1 MANIIVNAN
10 GTISDSFSI
19 GKSGKG
25 IVIYQGDT
33 IPSNLLGNT
42 GDVFIKRSS
51 EPLIL
56 KKKST
61 GWVNVVNKETESISS
76 TGTVTP
82 TQSTTVYLVDC
93 SSGSVTL
100 TIATSSLENGK
111 EIVFKDTTGSSSTN
125 NIIVDTEGS
134 ETIDGQTSF
143 TIASNYTSISLIS
156 DGTNWFI
163 I

>member
-19 GKSGKG
+19 GKSGRG

-42 GDVFIKRSS
+42 GDIFVKRTT
-51 EPLIL
+51 EPLLL

-61 GWVNVVNKETESISS
+61 GWTNICNKE
-76 TGTVTP
+76 V
-82 TQSTTVYLVDC
+82 V
-93 SSGSVTL
+93 
-100 TIATSSLENGK
+100 TIATSSTISPSQSSTLYLADSSLNSLTLTLSTSSIETGK
-111 EIVFKDTTGSSSTN
+111 EIIIKDSTGSSSINSIT
-125 NIIVDTEGS
+125 VQTEGS
-134 ETIDGQTSF
+134 ETIDGESSF
-143 TIASNYTSISLIS
+143 TISLDYTSITLIS
-156 DGTNWFI
+156 DGSNWFI

>member
-19 GKSGKG
+19 GKSGRG

-42 GDVFIKRSS
+42 GDVFIKRTT

-56 KKKST
+56 KKKSS
-61 GWVNVVNKETESISS
+61 GWVNISNKEVITITSTTSI
-76 TGTVTP
+76 TP
-82 TQSTTVYLVDC
+82 TQSSTLYLVD
-93 SSGSVTL
+93 SSSDSLTL
-100 TIATSSLENGK
+100 TLSTSSLEVGK
-111 EIVFKDTTGSSSTN
+111 EVIIKDSTGSSSINSITVN
-125 NIIVDTEGS
+125 TEGS
-134 ETIDGQTSF
+134 ETIDGQASF
-143 TIASNYTSISLIS
+143 TISSNYTSISIIS
-156 DGTNWFI
+156 DGSDWFI

>member
-19 GKSGKG
+19 GKSGRG

-42 GDVFIKRSS
+42 GDVFIKRTT

-56 KKKST
+56 KKKSS
-61 GWVNVVNKETESISS
+61 GWVNISNKEVITIAS
-76 TGTVTP
+76 TTTITP
-82 TQSTTVYLVDC
+82 TQSSTLYLADS
-93 SSGSVTL
+93 SSGSLTL
-100 TIATSSLENGK
+100 TLSTSSLEVGK
-111 EIVFKDTTGSSSTN
+111 EVIIKDSTGSSSSNSIT
-125 NIIVDTEGS
+125 VDTEGS

-143 TIASNYTSISLIS
+143 TISSNYISISMIS
-156 DGTNWFI
+156 DGSNWYI

>member
-61 GWVNVVNKETESISS
+61 GWVDVGNKEIETIASS
-76 TGTVTP
+76 STVTP
-82 TQSTTVYLVDC
+82 LQSSTVYLVD
-93 SSGSVTL
+93 SSVSSINL
-100 TIATSSLENGK
+100 TIASSSLAAGK
-111 EIVFKDTTGSSSTN
+111 EIFFKDSTGSANTN
-125 NIIVDTEGS
+125 NIVVQTEGS
-134 ETIDGQTSF
+134 ETIDGQSSF

>member
-10 GTISDSFSI
+10 GTISESFSI
-19 GKSGKG
+19 GKSGRG

-42 GDVFIKRSS
+42 GDVFIKRTT

-61 GWVNVVNKETESISS
+61 GWVNVNNKEVMTVASSS
-76 TGTVTP
+76 TISP
-82 TQSTTVYLVDC
+82 SQSSTLYLAD
-93 SSGSVTL
+93 SSSSSLTL
-100 TIATSSLENGK
+100 TLATSSLDVGK
-111 EIVFKDTTGSSSTN
+111 EVIIKDSTGSSSVNSIT
-125 NIIVDTEGS
+125 VQTENS
-134 ETIDGQTSF
+134 ETIDGQSSF
-143 TIASNYTSISLIS
+143 TISSNYTSISIVS
-156 DGTNWFI
+156 DGSNWFI

>member
-25 IVIYQGDT
+25 IVIYQGD
-33 IPSNLLGNT
+33 IVPSNLLGNT
-42 GDVFIKRSS
+42 GDVFIKRTS

-61 GWVNVVNKETESISS
+61 GWVNVNNKEVVTIAISNTIS
-76 TGTVTP
+76 P
-82 TQSTTVYLVDC
+82 TQSSTVYLID
-93 SSGSVTL
+93 SSSSSLTL
-100 TIATSSLENGK
+100 TLSTSSMDIGK
-111 EIVFKDTTGSSSTN
+111 EVIFKDSTGSSTTN
-125 NIIVDTEGS
+125 SITVQTEGS
-134 ETIDGQTSF
+134 ETIDGQSSF
-143 TIASNYTSISLIS
+143 TISSNYTSISIIS
-156 DGTNWFI
+156 DGSNWFI

>member
-10 GTISDSFSI
+10 GTVSNSFSI

-42 GDVFIKRSS
+42 GDIYIKRST

-61 GWVNVVNKETESISS
+61 GWVDVNNKDIETVATSS
-76 TGTVTP
+76 TLSPV
-82 TQSTTVYLVDC
+82 QASTVYLVD
-93 SSGSVTL
+93 SSSSELTL
-100 TIATSSLENGK
+100 TLATSSMTNGK
-111 EIVFKDTTGSSSTN
+111 QIVFKDSTGSTSTN
-125 NIIVDTEGS
+125 TITVQTEGS
-134 ETIDGQTSF
+134 ETIDGDTSF
-143 TIASNYTSISLIS
+143 TIASDYTSITIVS
-156 DGTNWFI
+156 DGNNWYI

>member
-42 GDVFIKRSS
+42 GDVFIKRTT

-56 KKKST
+56 KKKSS
-61 GWVNVVNKETESISS
+61 GWVNISNKEVITVASTTTIS
-76 TGTVTP
+76 P
-82 TQSTTVYLVDC
+82 TQSSTLYLAD
-93 SSGSVTL
+93 SSSSSLTL
-100 TIATSSLENGK
+100 TLSTSSLEVGK
-111 EIVFKDTTGSSSTN
+111 EVIIKDSTGSSSINSITVN
-125 NIIVDTEGS
+125 TEGS
-134 ETIDGQTSF
+134 ETIDGQASF
-143 TIASNYTSISLIS
+143 TISSNYTSISIIS
-156 DGTNWFI
+156 DGSNWFI

>member
-42 GDVFIKRSS
+42 GDVFIKRTT

-61 GWVNVVNKETESISS
+61 GWANISNKEVVPIASSS
-76 TGTVTP
+76 TISP
-82 TQSTTVYLVDC
+82 SQSSTVYLVD
-93 SSGSVTL
+93 SSSSSLTL
-100 TIATSSLENGK
+100 TVSTSSIEAGK
-111 EIVFKDTTGSSSTN
+111 ELIIKDSTGSSATN
-125 NIIVDTEGS
+125 SIVVQTEGS
-134 ETIDGQTSF
+134 ETIDGQSSF
-143 TIASNYTSISLIS
+143 TISSNYTSITIVS
-156 DGTNWFI
+156 DGSNWFI